1 MWIGTENCKN
11 MLKKGF
17 FPSFFRNNFWKSAK
31 YLENM
36 QNMQNIKFFRKS
48 AKYLEKYFLN
58 LLILLLSLLIG
69 DMALLAFGMI
79 GMGLALSGLLYFF
92 VLRVKVRSQMPTMR
106 GFDNPLHGSVDLA
119 SWLLIWYYCFHC
131 QTFIIVNK
139 KTWYLSVK
147 LKIVLWCRYVQKVTI
162 KHI

>member
-1 MWIGTENCKN
+1 
-11 MLKKGF
+11 
-17 FPSFFRNNFWKSAK
+17 
-31 YLENM
+31 
-36 QNMQNIKFFRKS
+36 MQNIKFFRKS

-119 SWLLIWYYCFHC
+119 S
-131 QTFIIVNK
+131 
-139 KTWYLSVK
+139 
-147 LKIVLWCRYVQKVTI
+147 
-162 KHI
+162 